1 MSSITNSPGSFFNR
15 SLSQMADLRA
25 GIERTRSQ
33 IATGRRIERG
43 SQDPAAAAQL
53 RSVARREAL
62 AKVEGDNAARL
73 GQDLGAASNELEAVT
88 VLLQRAR
95 ELALA
100 AANTPTGSQGRQAI
114 VFELGQLQEQ
124 LFSRA
129 NAASLTGEPL
139 FAGQSSAQAFTR
151 DAAGNVT
158 YAGTA
163 TSGAV
168 PIAPGTTIER
178 GLPGSEVFEF
188 SLGGSPSSA
197 FAVLG
202 ALTSALQGGA
212 ADPAA
217 AANASLEGLDTALE
231 TINRAQTIL
240 GTRMAWVEQVQ
251 DQQGER
257 GIALAEQRSR
267 VGDTDVADA
276 VARLQ
281 QSLTALEATQ
291 AAFARVSSLTLF
303 DALRR

>member
-1 MSSITNSPGSFFNR
+1 MSSITNSAGSFFNR
-15 SLSQMADLRA
+15 SLSQMADLRS

-43 SQDPAAAAQL
+43 SEDPAAAAQL

-88 VLLQRAR
+88 LLLQRAR
-95 ELALA
+95 ELTLQA
-100 AANTPTGSQGRQAI
+100 ASTPTGDRARQAI
-114 VFELGQLQEQ
+114 AFELEQLGQQ

-129 NAASLTGEPL
+129 NATSLTGEPL
-139 FAGQSSAQAFTR
+139 FAGQSSVAAFTR

-158 YAGTA
+158 YAGTPN
-163 TSGAV
+163 SGAV
-168 PIAPGTTIER
+168 PIAPGTAIER
-178 GLPGSEVFEF
+178 GLPGNEVFEF

-202 ALTSALQGGA
+202 NLTAALQGGA
-212 ADPAA
+212 PDPVA
-217 AANASLEGLDTALE
+217 AANAAIAGIDTALD
-231 TINRAQTIL
+231 TVSRAQTIF
-240 GTRMAWVEQVQ
+240 GTRMAWVEQVEE
-251 DQQGER
+251 QQGER
-257 GIALAEQRSR
+257 GIALAQQRSR
-267 VGDTDVADA
+267 VGDTEVADA

-303 DALRR
+303 DALR